1 MPEGSGPQVSPAQVA
16 ILERVLQAGYTFTR
30 IGKFER
36 YLGVEKDRFV
46 ALLDLAGDRVRMFG
60 QVGYLLGEGIGIL
73 VERHGKMMFVWHAEE
88 VEATAE
94 LLATYREVKEELKRL
109 LESTL

>member
-1 MPEGSGPQVSPAQVA
+1 MPEATGPQVSPAQVA

-36 YLGVEKDRFV
+36 YLGVEKNRFV

-60 QVGYLLGEGIGIL
+60 QVGYLIGDGIGVL
-73 VERHGKMMFVWHAEE
+73 VERQGKQRFVWHAEE

-94 LLATYREVKEELKRL
+94 LLAAYRAVKEELKKL
-109 LESTL
+109 LEDAS